1 MMTASRR
8 IRAVLLALTL
18 FSTGAG
24 ALEISLEENKAE
36 RGNIGYIDLQK
47 VFKLYPE
54 TNKAKQSYSEILR
67 QAEEQVNLKK
77 AELLTLRA
85 ELESAESE
93 LELLEKSPAPPAPT
107 LERPAAISTRTPVAV
122 STAAMESAAPPVE
135 AEVPGEPEDA
145 VKPQAAEESPPR
157 PRRDEHEIP
166 PELRGL
172 PGMSTPTRGESP
184 EPAVTPAVG
193 EDSLIINIPGVT
205 EEPIIVAPP
214 GEAEALRAAE
224 LAEMAKQARENTPSP
239 VEAALTTSVTP
250 ESIAY
255 QEALRSR
262 DDARRILAKR
272 VADAGWRLA
281 DAEKNFAAYQRQV
294 ERNLIEIESRRS
306 EILLGKIYKTVREVA
321 RQEGVSVVV
330 DKSQILYGQGSVDL
344 TEKVIKQLEGST
356 R

>member
-122 STAAMESAAPPVE
+122 STAAMESAAQPVE

-145 VKPQAAEESPPR
+145 VKPQAA
-157 PRRDEHEIP
+157 
-166 PELRGL
+166 
-172 PGMSTPTRGESP
+172 
-184 EPAVTPAVG
+184 
-193 EDSLIINIPGVT
+193 
-205 EEPIIVAPP
+205 
-214 GEAEALRAAE
+214 
-224 LAEMAKQARENTPSP
+224 
-239 VEAALTTSVTP
+239 
-250 ESIAY
+250 
-255 QEALRSR
+255 
-262 DDARRILAKR
+262 
-272 VADAGWRLA
+272 
-281 DAEKNFAAYQRQV
+281 
-294 ERNLIEIESRRS
+294 
-306 EILLGKIYKTVREVA
+306 
-321 RQEGVSVVV
+321 
-330 DKSQILYGQGSVDL
+330 
-344 TEKVIKQLEGST
+344 
-356 R
+356 